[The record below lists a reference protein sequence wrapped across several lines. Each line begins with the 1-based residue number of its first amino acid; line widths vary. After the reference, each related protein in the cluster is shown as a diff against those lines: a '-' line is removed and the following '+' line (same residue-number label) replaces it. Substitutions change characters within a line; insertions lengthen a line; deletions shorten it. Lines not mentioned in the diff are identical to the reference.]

1 MKRLPIVLLLI
12 TACDLQAFAHQ
23 YFPAM
28 HSSKD
33 QKQVVEAVLRY
44 ELAHKKGIVFLRILG
59 GDPPDELVQALSDL
73 PVRILPGS
81 RAELEARGFSTAT
94 MIPHVYK
101 DQVSGKEGLLLDVH
115 TVVWPKEGCAKML
128 AGFDGAPSAFRV
140 TLEKNQWKVRPAGL
154 KGALTFE
161 GFMPEMG
168 SLALDL
174 TCK

>member
-12 TACDLQAFAHQ
+12 TTCDLPTLAQQ

-33 QKQVVEAVLRY
+33 QNQVIEAVLRH
-44 ELAHKKGIVFLRILG
+44 ELTHKKGIVFLRILG
-59 GDPPDELVQALSDL
+59 GDPSQELVQALSDL
-73 PVRILPGS
+73 PVRILAGS
-81 RAELEARGFSTAT
+81 RAEPEARGFSSTAT

-115 TVVWPKEGCAKML
+115 TVVWPKEGCVKML
-128 AGFDGAPSAFRV
+128 AGFDGAPSAFRI

-154 KGALTFE
+154 RGTRTFE
-161 GFMPEMG
+161 GFIP
-168 SLALDL
+168 
-174 TCK
+174 